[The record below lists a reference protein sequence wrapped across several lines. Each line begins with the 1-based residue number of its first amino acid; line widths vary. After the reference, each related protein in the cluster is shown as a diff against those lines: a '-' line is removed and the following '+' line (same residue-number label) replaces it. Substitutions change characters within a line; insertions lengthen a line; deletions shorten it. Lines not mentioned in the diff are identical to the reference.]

1 MKSYNELTKLGKIRR
16 LRQVVFKALEQYE
29 LSVEKV
35 KFLTIE
41 TNTMF
46 QVWAG
51 NSEKYVL
58 RIYSDEETTLKE
70 NQAEMF
76 WLDALKHDTALKVA
90 QPVKRA
96 DGKYLSKISVPGV
109 PKDRRCVLFKWVPG
123 KPLENNL
130 SAENYY
136 KFGQT
141 LAKLHNNAINLKPL
155 PPDIQPKKWDK
166 VFYYPDEPVVYNT
179 PQYAHL
185 FPPERIEVIDK
196 VIERANDVFA
206 ELFSNKNKQILIHGD
221 LHFWNVHLYRGEL
234 IVIDFEDINLGYPV
248 QDIAVTLMYGRE
260 RDGYKEWKRA
270 FQEGYSSIRMW
281 PLDGE
286 RTIETLM
293 AARLVMFINYVAR
306 IDPSPL
312 EYVGRRTKYLEQYL
326 KAFG

>member
-1 MKSYNELTKLGKIRR
+1 MKSYNELTKQGRLRR

-29 LSVEKV
+29 LSVKKV

-46 QVWAG
+46 QVWDENG
-51 NSEKYVL
+51 EKYVL
-58 RIYSDEETTLKE
+58 RIYSEEEATLKE
-70 NQAEMF
+70 NKAEMF
-76 WLDALKHDTALKVA
+76 WLDALKQDTTLKVVE
-90 QPVKRA
+90 PVKRA
-96 DGKYLSKISVPGV
+96 DGEYISIISVPGV

-123 KPLENNL
+123 KPLENYL
-130 SAENYY
+130 SVENYY

-141 LAKLHNNAINLKPL
+141 LAKLHTNATSLKPL
-155 PPDIQPKKWDK
+155 PSDIQPKKWDK

-179 PQYAHL
+179 PEYAHL

-196 VIERANDVFA
+196 VIERANGVFA

-270 FQEGYSSIRMW
+270 FQEGYNSIRMW
-281 PLDGE
+281 PVAEE

-312 EYVGRRTKYLEQYL
+312 EYVGRRTKNLEQYL
-326 KAFG
+326 KVFG

>member
-1 MKSYNELTKLGKIRR
+1 MKSYDELTKLGKIRR

-35 KFLTIE
+35 KFLTIA

-51 NSEKYVL
+51 KGEKYVL
-58 RIYSDEETTLKE
+58 RIYSEGETTQKE
-70 NQAEMF
+70 NRAEMF
-76 WLDALKHDTALKVA
+76 WLDALRQETALKVVE
-90 QPVKRA
+90 PVKRA
-96 DGKYLSKISVPGV
+96 DGQYINTISVPGV
-109 PKDRRCVLFKWVPG
+109 PKERRCVLFKWVPG

-130 SAENYY
+130 SSENYY

-141 LAKLHNNAINLKPL
+141 LAKLHDNANRLKPL
-155 PPDIQPKKWDK
+155 PADIQLKKWDK
-166 VFYYPDEPVVYNT
+166 VFYYPDEPVIYNT
-179 PQYAHL
+179 PEYAHL

-196 VIERANDVFA
+196 VIKRAKEVFA
-206 ELFSNKNKQILIHGD
+206 RLFANEDNQILIHGD

-234 IVIDFEDINLGYPV
+234 IVLDFEDVKLGYPV

-260 RDGYKEWKRA
+260 RDGYQEWKRA
-270 FQEGYSSIRMW
+270 FQEGYSSLRLW
-281 PLDGE
+281 PVDGE
-286 RTIETLM
+286 ITIETLM
-293 AARLVMFINYVAR
+293 AARLVMFINYVAQ

-312 EYVGRRTKYLEQYL
+312 EYVERRTKNLEQYL